1 MMNFF
6 PGPSRVYQEV
16 GKYMQDAF
24 KEGILSVN
32 HRSAAFMSVCQHT
45 VNLMHEKLNIPA
57 DYKIFF
63 TSSST
68 ECWEILAQSLTQ
80 LQGHHVYSGAFG
92 KKWFEYAQKIHPQTT
107 GQQFGH
113 QESLENFGIEI
124 PQKAEWLCLTQNE
137 TSNGT
142 QVHAALMKKIRAQY
156 PDMLIAA
163 DATSSL
169 GGVDLKIENADFW
182 HSSVQK
188 CFGLPAGLGIMICSP
203 RAMKRAEE
211 LADHKYYN
219 SLLFIAKNM
228 ESFQTAYTPNVLN
241 IYLLMR
247 VLENM
252 PSITQVEEKI
262 IKRYK
267 SWHRFLHDFHDFKPL
282 THQEGLDSYTVI
294 CVKAKPEKVKEV
306 LEKGK
311 KEGIMIGSGYGDI
324 KPETFRIANFPAI
337 RESEING
344 LKRFLKINFK

>member
-1 MMNFF
+1 MNFF

-32 HRSAAFMSVCQHT
+32 HRSVAFMSVCEKT
-45 VNLMHEKLNIPA
+45 ANLMHEKLNIPS

-80 LQGHHVYSGAFG
+80 SQSHHVYSGAFG
-92 KKWFEYAQKIHPQTT
+92 KKWFEYAQKINTKST
-107 GQQFGH
+107 GQKFGH
-113 QESLENFGIEI
+113 QDSLENFKIEI
-124 PQKAEWLCLTQNE
+124 PTGAEWLCITHNE

-142 QVHAALMKKIRAQY
+142 QVHHSTLKKLREQY
-156 PDMLIAA
+156 PEILIAA

-169 GGVDLKIENADFW
+169 GGVDLHIENADFW

-203 RAMKRAEE
+203 NAMKKAEH
-211 LADHKYYN
+211 LADNKFYN
-219 SLLFIAKNM
+219 SLLSIAKNM
-228 ESFQTAYTPNVLN
+228 ETFQTAYTPNVLN

-247 VLENM
+247 VLEDM
-252 PSITQVEEKI
+252 PSITKLEEKT

-267 SWHRFLHDFHDFKPL
+267 SWHKFLAKFEDFQPL
-282 THQEGLDSYTVI
+282 TSQEGIDSYTVV
-294 CVKAKPEKVKEV
+294 CVKATPEKVKEV
-306 LEKGK
+306 LDKGK
-311 KEGIMIGSGYGDI
+311 KAGILIGGGYGDI

-337 RESEING
+337 KGSEIKG
-344 LKRFLKINFK
+344 LKNFLKENFK